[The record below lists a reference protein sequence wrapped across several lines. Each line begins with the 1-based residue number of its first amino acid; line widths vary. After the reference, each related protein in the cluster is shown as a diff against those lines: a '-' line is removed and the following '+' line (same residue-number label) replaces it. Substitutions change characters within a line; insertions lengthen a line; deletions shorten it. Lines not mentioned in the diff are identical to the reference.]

1 MTILTLWFFK
11 YLSRLKAESAGDILD
26 QDLRAA
32 ICCPKDVL
40 IYGAMQYIYPFNS
53 AIRHPLFQIWMVC
66 LGILQLCFVLQM
78 IHVIKSNSIQEF
90 RQFRFEDK
98 ILLNDSFSIS
108 FLQQGCSAVNF
119 KFDNNITFTANFTSA
134 FVMDG
139 YAAIFTSSPS
149 KPIYF
154 AIEGSNDDWTTYQ
167 TVASPSV
174 RWTRSGLRFLRSA
187 IPPRSTIVVDYRL
200 PWPWYLNFPL
210 VQSLLSMLFLGIGI
224 SGLLGAAVHGKKVCL
239 FFLALQSAAE
249 MAASVGFL
257 FLNNAKESFA
267 PFCGF
272 ILYGSLLLVLL
283 RAEGYLF
290 EASTALA
297 FLAIGVT
304 AFNECCLFQDC
315 ENFTN
320 DPPVQFLLVAALFS
334 AMLLLRRRFLVH
346 AARGVLPDQAA
357 GERDW
362 LHLLSADGPAIA
374 SLDTLAC
381 RLAQR

>member
-1 MTILTLWFFK
+1 
-11 YLSRLKAESAGDILD
+11 
-26 QDLRAA
+26 
-32 ICCPKDVL
+32 
-40 IYGAMQYIYPFNS
+40 
-53 AIRHPLFQIWMVC
+53 
-66 LGILQLCFVLQM
+66 
-78 IHVIKSNSIQEF
+78 
-90 RQFRFEDK
+90 
-98 ILLNDSFSIS
+98 
-108 FLQQGCSAVNF
+108 
-119 KFDNNITFTANFTSA
+119 
-134 FVMDG
+134 
-139 YAAIFTSSPS
+139 
-149 KPIYF
+149 
-154 AIEGSNDDWTTYQ
+154 
-167 TVASPSV
+167 
-174 RWTRSGLRFLRSA
+174 
-187 IPPRSTIVVDYRL
+187 
-200 PWPWYLNFPL
+200 
-210 VQSLLSMLFLGIGI
+210 
-224 SGLLGAAVHGKKVCL
+224 
-239 FFLALQSAAE
+239 

-381 RLAQR
+381 RLAQRCRAGQARHLDRQLRVAGGGAGRASAADVLSRIFSMGSETEVLEDPTGLAASHSIPGTADESRPVASLDRLYAQVTAQLTLAALKSASV